1 MKVAMLTI
9 YPPNQIPI
17 TSLWS
22 CYTQSLE
29 GSERY
34 GPSCDKVRAMFDKE
48 GDLGAP
54 LLVMFSPAAE
64 DGAHEHSP

>member
-48 GDLGAP
+48 GDLGARS
-54 LLVMFSPAAE
+54 L
-64 DGAHEHSP
+64 